1 MANSNIITL
10 LKNNIC
16 IFEMISVRHNVN
28 SITIINNNSKS
39 VNLTDLKV
47 VVLNIT

>member
-1 MANSNIITL
+1 MANSNKITL

-16 IFEMISVRHNVN
+16 IFEMISVRQNVT